1 MGFDYQVDPTQLVGF
16 AVGASDAHFSVS
28 DRATSGDALGGHVGA
43 YGMATWG
50 ALYATGVLSYSRL
63 DNRTTR
69 TITGIGPS
77 ETATGS
83 FASDLVGARVE
94 IGRTYALPG
103 FELTPFAALQTATL
117 WQRGFTETSTAGG
130 LPGILGLSYQAHT
143 ATSLPTFLGVQF
155 DTRLAT
161 ANGTVWSPFVRAAW
175 VHEFMPDRSISASLS
190 SVPGTLFGVDGARAW
205 SDALKVNAGT
215 RVALNQYASLFASFD
230 GEFSNSGHSYAGRGG
245 ARFSW

>member
-1 MGFDYQVDPTQLVGF
+1 MGFDYQVDPTRLVGF
-16 AVGASDAHFSVS
+16 AMGASDAHFSVGE
-28 DRATSGDALGGHVGA
+28 RATSGDVLGGHVGA

-94 IGRTYALPG
+94 IGRTYALPR

-117 WQRGFTETSTAGG
+117 WQRGFTETTAGG
-130 LPGILGLSYQAHT
+130 LPGILGLSYQAADLPRRTVRHPPDDGERHRLV
-143 ATSLPTFLGVQF
+143 AVRAGGMGARVQPRSL
-155 DTRLAT
+155 DY
-161 ANGTVWSPFVRAAW
+161 WFVRVSTGYA
-175 VHEFMPDRSISASLS
+175 VH
-190 SVPGTLFGVDGARAW
+190 G
-205 SDALKVNAGT
+205 
-215 RVALNQYASLFASFD
+215 
-230 GEFSNSGHSYAGRGG
+230 
-245 ARFSW
+245 